1 MNVSLTSPVR
11 ARIRNT
17 SVRRQCGI
25 LVVPKRE
32 HPYLK
37 LLYDRLE
44 SEGLEVVH
52 ASSIWTRDFLKNV
65 LRVRIIHVHWIEYII
80 LRNNLYTA
88 LVSLILAVLLLYL
101 VKFILRRR
109 IVITLHNVVPHET
122 KFPLIERAWFLCALR
137 LADTIFVHSR
147 CALLTS
153 LRLYGNMPHKYKITP
168 HGHFIGYYGEKIE
181 KSIARESLNIPVDAL
196 ILCFLGGLR
205 VYKGLELLR
214 KVLPELLLEFPQLY
228 VIIAGKPHDSQAIS
242 YLREVCAHD
251 RVLCNLRYLSQ
262 EEILLHV
269 SACDLGL
276 IPYQQI
282 TTPGSAILYAS
293 YGVPIITSKKCAIL
307 ELFEDGVFYYYETS
321 SIIDSLK
328 EILRKILEN
337 IHCLDVT
344 GDLLKKIVQEHDW
357 GSIAEVHKN
366 QYQLLCILKG

>member
-1 MNVSLTSPVR
+1 M
-11 ARIRNT
+11 
-17 SVRRQCGI
+17 
-25 LVVPKRE
+25 
-32 HPYLK
+32 
-37 LLYDRLE
+37 
-44 SEGLEVVH
+44 
-52 ASSIWTRDFLKNV
+52 
-65 LRVRIIHVHWIEYII
+65 
-80 LRNNLYTA
+80 
-88 LVSLILAVLLLYL
+88 
-101 VKFILRRR
+101 
-109 IVITLHNVVPHET
+109 
-122 KFPLIERAWFLCALR
+122 
-137 LADTIFVHSR
+137 
-147 CALLTS
+147 TS

-242 YLREVCAHD
+242 YLRQVCAHD

-307 ELFEDGVFYYYETS
+307 ELFEDGVFYYYETF